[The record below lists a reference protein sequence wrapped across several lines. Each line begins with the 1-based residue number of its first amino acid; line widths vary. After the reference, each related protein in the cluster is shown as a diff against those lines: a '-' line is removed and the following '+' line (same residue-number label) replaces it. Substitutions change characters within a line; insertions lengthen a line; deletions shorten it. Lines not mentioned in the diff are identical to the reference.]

1 MDKNK
6 NASGYVIGIGEL
18 LWDCFPTYRRIGG
31 APANFAYHASQFGFK
46 GMVISAIGHDQDGE
60 DLIEELE
67 EHNLSYHLE
76 RVDLPTGIVSVDM
89 AVMNDPKY
97 TINTD
102 VAWSSIPFTK
112 ELVEIAH
119 QCRAI
124 CYGTLAQFGKETK
137 QTIGWLLEAVPRN
150 CYKIYDVNL
159 RENSGI
165 PLYDEETIAS
175 SMSKCN
181 VLKVNISELDYLT
194 SIFLFA
200 DRSERVETKA
210 KALLAKCP
218 NIEILIVTMGTD
230 GSWVFWGKESSFKKT
245 PTVEVIDVVGAGD
258 SFTGAFIGS
267 LLNGKSINEAHK
279 TAVIVSAYVCT
290 QPVGM
295 PVMPEGIERL

>member
-181 VLKVNISELDYLT
+181 VLKVNIGELDYLT